1 MIKLITLIT
10 KFIIVTLMALLFSSC
25 GHSMN
30 LNGIK
35 GSGNITTETR
45 NAIQDFKKIEVS
57 RGIKVIVEQSENKSI
72 SVETDDNLQQHII
85 TKIENGVLI
94 IESDKSY
101 NSNET
106 PVVNVKMP
114 VTTGLSANS
123 GSEIISSNTLITKEI
138 DVKSSSG
145 SEIKI
150 SVEADTIKIESTSGS
165 SIEASGKAL
174 KLETAASSGSEINAE
189 NLMTNEVV
197 SQTSSGSSTAV
208 YPIVKLDA
216 KASSGSSISYHKIPK
231 TISKEESSGGS
242 VDEK

>member
-1 MIKLITLIT
+1 
-10 KFIIVTLMALLFSSC
+10 MALLFYSC

-30 LNGIK
+30 FNGIK

-45 NAIQDFKKIEVS
+45 DANQDFKKIEVS
-57 RGIKVIVEQSENKSI
+57 RGIKVILEQSENKSI

-94 IESDKSY
+94 IESDESY
-101 NSNET
+101 NSTET

-114 VTTGLSANS
+114 ITNGLSASS
-123 GSEIISSNTLITKEI
+123 GSEIVSSNTLITEKI

-174 KLETAASSGSEINAE
+174 KLETAASSGSKINTE
-189 NLMTNEVV
+189 NLMTNEVI
-197 SQTSSGSSTAV
+197 SQASSGSSTDV
-208 YPIVKLDA
+208 YPILKLEA
-216 KASSGSSISYHKIPK
+216 KASSGSSINYHNEPK
-231 TISKEESSGGS
+231 TISKEENSGGS
-242 VDEK
+242 VSKD